1 MGGVD
6 LIMLKNI
13 SVFFRVSPKGNHLSY
28 VLFLL
33 LLYFISPKIYAGE
46 IVNPSPDS
54 DKWQALKNSL
64 FNKKKIINN
73 ANEILTIEAPF
84 RAEDAAV
91 VPISIKSNFPQT
103 SKKYIR
109 KIYLL
114 IDNNPTPVAGIFS
127 LSPRAGKADIETRV
141 RLEEYTYVRAVAEL
155 SDDSLHMVYKFVRAS
170 GGCSAPAGKD
180 QEAALARMGK
190 MRFRVESKSKLG
202 EPTLAQVMVSHP
214 NFSGMQMDQV
224 TRLYVPPLFVKK
236 IEVRQ
241 GGELLL
247 NAELDF
253 AISENP
259 NIRFYFTPG
268 NKEEI
273 LNAKVI
279 DSTDSIF
286 EKDLVVNSDS

>member
-1 MGGVD
+1 MGGVN
-6 LIMLKNI
+6 LSMLKNI
-13 SVFFRVSPKGNHLSY
+13 SGLLFFSSNGNYFSY
-28 VLFLL
+28 FLTLL
-33 LLYFISPKIYAGE
+33 LLCFFWTKTNAGE

-64 FNKKKIINN
+64 FKEKKIINN
-73 ANEILTIEAPF
+73 ANQILTIEAPF

-127 LSPRAGKADIETRV
+127 LSPRAGRADIETRV

-155 SDDSLHMVYKFVRAS
+155 SDGSLHMVYKFVRAS

-180 QEAALARMGK
+180 QEAAIARMGK

-202 EPTLAQVMVSHP
+202 QPTLAQVMVSHP

-241 GGELLL
+241 DGILLL
-247 NAELDF
+247 DAKLDF

-268 NKEEI
+268 NKEET

-286 EKDLVVNSDS
+286 EKNLVVNSDF